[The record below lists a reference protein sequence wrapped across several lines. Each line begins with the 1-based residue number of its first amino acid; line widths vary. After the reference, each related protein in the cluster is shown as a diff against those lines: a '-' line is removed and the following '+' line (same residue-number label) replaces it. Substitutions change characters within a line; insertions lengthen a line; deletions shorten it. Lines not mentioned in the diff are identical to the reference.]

1 MGIKRVL
8 AGFGVDAVVF
18 GASLVDIVSCEPP
31 GVDAGCVGEL
41 VAIVCPFGERAPG
54 GSADGSSARVS
65 FRPLSEWGSVRDQA
79 SFRLPLVRER
89 CWTDVLPTDSTGLVG
104 GSSQARWSWH
114 RSAPS

>member
-8 AGFGVDAVVF
+8 AGF
-18 GASLVDIVSCEPP
+18 

-89 CWTDVLPTDSTGLVG
+89 CWTDVLPTDLGNERAGTICPGWSARVGILRDMALGGAKPWTGAVLLA
-104 GSSQARWSWH
+104 S
-114 RSAPS
+114 